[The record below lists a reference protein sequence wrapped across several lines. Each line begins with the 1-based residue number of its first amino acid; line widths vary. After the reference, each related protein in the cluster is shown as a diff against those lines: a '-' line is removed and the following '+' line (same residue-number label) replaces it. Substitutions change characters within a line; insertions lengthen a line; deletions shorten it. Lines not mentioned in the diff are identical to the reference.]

1 MFDHSMLPTTPG
13 AIIGYRRTG
22 VPIRLIAGGAP
33 EGEGGSGEGGDAGAG
48 TGGGQG
54 GGEGQQQQ
62 NTGGTSGGGSAA
74 GAAQEPDRSKWIN
87 PDEPINPDAIK
98 VDQLPPWGQ
107 KLFRDLR
114 KEAADYR
121 SKMSDATKAAEE
133 AAKSK
138 GPSAEEITAQVRT
151 DFAQQIGKALGLVA
165 DEQDTK
171 LTPEQVI
178 EQLTGER
185 DTTAK
190 ERDEERERHR
200 RALVELAV
208 HRQGLKMGA
217 DPDALLDSRTFVK
230 KIRDLDPDADD
241 FGTKLGETIQLA
253 IDDNPKYKAGSLAG
267 PPPRSGGEF
276 AGGPGGRPSGSEPT
290 IDDFRKR
297 RAAAK
302 EKSS

>member
-1 MFDHSMLPTTPG
+1 MSDHKLPTTPG
-13 AIIGYRRTG
+13 AIIGYRKSGR
-22 VPIRLIAGGAP
+22 PIRLIAGGN
-33 EGEGGSGEGGDAGAG
+33 GEGDGTGSGGAG
-48 TGGGQG
+48 SGSPSGSEGQPQEDGAQQG
-54 GGEGQQQQ
+54 GG
-62 NTGGTSGGGSAA
+62 TTAA
-74 GAAQEPDRSKWIN
+74 GVTQPDRSSWIN
-87 PDEPINPDAIK
+87 PDEPIDPDAIK
-98 VDQLPPWGQ
+98 VDQLPSWGQ

-121 SKMSDATKAAEE
+121 SKLADATKAADD
-133 AAKSK
+133 AAKAK
-138 GPSAEEITAQVRT
+138 GPSPEEITAQVQA
-151 DFAQQIGKALGLVA
+151 DFAAQIGKALGLVT

-190 ERDEERERHR
+190 ERDEEKGRHR

-208 HRQGLKMGA
+208 HRAGSKMGA
-217 DPDALLDSRTFVK
+217 DPDALLDSRSFVK
-230 KIRDLDPDADD
+230 KIRDLDPDAED
-241 FGTKLGETIQLA
+241 FVTALGDIIQLA
-253 IDDNPKYKAGSLAG
+253 LDDNPKYKAGSLAG

-302 EKSS
+302 QKPS

>member
-1 MFDHSMLPTTPG
+1 MFDHMLPTTPG
-13 AIIGYRRTG
+13 AIIGYRKSGR
-22 VPIRLIAGGAP
+22 PIRLIAGGN
-33 EGEGGSGEGGDAGAG
+33 GEGDGGTGGAGGDAGAG
-48 TGGGQG
+48 SGTQPGSEGQPQEGAARQG
-54 GGEGQQQQ
+54 GG
-62 NTGGTSGGGSAA
+62 TTAA
-74 GAAQEPDRSKWIN
+74 GVTQPDRSSWIN

-98 VDQLPPWGQ
+98 VDQLPAWGQ

-121 SKMSDATKAAEE
+121 SKLADAAKAADD
-133 AAKSK
+133 AAKAK
-138 GPSAEEITAQVRT
+138 GPSPEEITAQVRD
-151 DFAQQIGKALGLVA
+151 DFAAQIGKALGLVA

-178 EQLTGER
+178 EQLTSEK

-190 ERDEERERHR
+190 ERDQEKERHR

-208 HRQGLKMGA
+208 HRAGSKMGA
-217 DPDALLDSRTFVK
+217 DPDALLDSRSFVK
-230 KIRDLDPDADD
+230 KIRDLDPDAED
-241 FGTKLGETIQLA
+241 FGTALGDIIQLA
-253 IDDNPKYKAGSLAG
+253 LDDNPKYKAGSQAG

-276 AGGPGGRPSGSEPT
+276 AGGPGGRTPGSEPT

-297 RAAAK
+297 RTAAK